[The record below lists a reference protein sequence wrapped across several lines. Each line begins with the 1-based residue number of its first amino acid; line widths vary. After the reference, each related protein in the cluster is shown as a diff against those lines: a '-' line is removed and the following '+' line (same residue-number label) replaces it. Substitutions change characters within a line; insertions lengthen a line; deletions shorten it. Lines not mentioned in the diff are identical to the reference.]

1 MAPEAGELH
10 LLKFLDRELDD
21 SYEVFFNPFLNGDR
35 PDIVVMKQGQ
45 GVLIIEVK
53 DYNLD
58 KYELDDRKNFVV
70 KGNRAQ
76 TRKSPVSQ
84 VLKYKSN
91 LFELHIPKLL
101 EKKIKNFQNFNTVRC
116 AVYFHLASHNQ
127 VSKLLVNPFKED
139 EKYQTFL
146 KHQIRFLGR
155 DSLNAKEFDEL
166 LRWSFLR
173 SARPSSLFTDD
184 IYLSIRRYLQPPRHT
199 KDQGVDVPYS
209 RKQLSI
215 IYESERK
222 EQRIKG
228 VAGSGKTTV
237 LAGRAVQAHKR
248 LGGEVLILTYNVTLR
263 NFIKDKISK
272 VKEDFDWKNFII
284 LNYHDFINQQLN
296 NLEIPVVVPDDFDN
310 YTEDERTNYFESNYY
325 SNKGLFQDNC
335 ARIKHRYNVILI
347 DEIQDYKR
355 LWMEIVKDFFLA
367 PGGEYVLFGD
377 VKQNI
382 YSNEISGKDVVTN
395 VRGVTTLNNCFRSEF
410 RIRDLA
416 INYQRDFFQDK
427 YEIDGFNKK
436 SIGIDFGRSDL
447 GFVNYL
453 FLPNADHVNGLYTII
468 HENSVARNLQPND
481 ITVLGQSIEVLR
493 KFDAY
498 YRHCSNERTNTMF
511 ETNEMVYL
519 MGLNLLSRKSIPSWL
534 DDALKL
540 IGRQTDTK
548 SMDFK
553 RGLNQLST
561 LLTVNDLFEEY
572 PDRFRSKLKFYCKKF
587 GITLEDF
594 RAFVINND
602 EALFSFASDF
612 GHRRLRKDIKSLRD
626 YKKRHFY
633 MNSGTIKISTIHSF
647 KGWESEN
654 IFLILEEGNFQ
665 AAFEEILYTG
675 ITRTRAN
682 LVLINFGNLTYHD
695 RLKELIASVN

>member
-1 MAPEAGELH
+1 MATLIPSLNEILSFKVAPEAGELH

-58 KYELDDRKNFVV
+58 KYELDGRKNFVV

-101 EKKIKNFQNFNTVRC
+101 EKKIKNFQKFNTVRC

-127 VSKLLVNPFKED
+127 VSKLLVNPFIKD
-139 EKYQTFL
+139 KKYQTFL
-146 KHQIRFLGR
+146 KHQIQFLGR
-155 DSLNAKEFDEL
+155 DSLNAKELDEL

-296 NLEIPVVVPDDFDN
+296 NLEIPIVVPDDFDN
-310 YTEDERTNYFESNYY
+310 YTEAERTNYFESNYY
-325 SNKGLFQDNC
+325 SNKDLFQDNC
-335 ARIKHRYNVILI
+335 ARIKHRYSVILI

-355 LWMEIVKDFFLA
+355 LWMEIVKDYFLA

-382 YSNEISGKDVVTN
+382 YNNGISGKDVVTN
-395 VRGVTTLNNCFRSEF
+395 VRGVTELNQCFRSDF
-410 RIRDLA
+410 KIRDLA
-416 INYQRDFFQDK
+416 INYQLNFFGDK
-427 YEIDGFNKK
+427 YEIDAFNRGSNGKEL
-436 SIGIDFGRSDL
+436 DFGPSEM
-447 GFVNYL
+447 GNVNYM
-453 FLPNADHVNGLYTII
+453 FLPNSDHVSGLYTVIY
-468 HENSVARNLQPND
+468 ENAVAGNLQPND
-481 ITVLGQSIEVLR
+481 ITVLGQSIDVLR

-498 YRHCSNERTNTMF
+498 YRYCSNERTNTMF
-511 ETNEMVYL
+511 ETNEVVYL
-519 MGLNLLSRKSIPSWL
+519 IGLSLLSRKSIPPWL
-534 DDALKL
+534 VDALKL
-540 IGRQTDTK
+540 IGRNTDIQ
-548 SMDFK
+548 SIDFT
-553 RGLNQLST
+553 RGLKELSILFT
-561 LLTVNDLFEEY
+561 INELFEEY

-587 GITLEDF
+587 RITLEDF
-594 RAFVINND
+594 RAFVTGYNEEI
-602 EALFSFASDF
+602 LSFSSDF
-612 GHRRLRKDIKSLRD
+612 G
-626 YKKRHFY
+626 
-633 MNSGTIKISTIHSF
+633 
-647 KGWESEN
+647 
-654 IFLILEEGNFQ
+654 
-665 AAFEEILYTG
+665 FE
-675 ITRTRAN
+675 
-682 LVLINFGNLTYHD
+682 
-695 RLKELIASVN
+695 RLKRYL